1 MATAEHPAN
10 AKMIAGRRPCLVSFS
25 GVDGSGKTTQ
35 IEALL
40 AWLRDAGLRVD
51 VLRFWDDIAVFGR
64 MRETMSHTLFKSKK
78 GIGSPDRPVQRRDKN
93 VRAWYMTA
101 ARLYLYF
108 LDAARLAFVIATA
121 SRRDADVVIFDRFLY
136 DELANLDLGNPAAR
150 AYARLLMRLVPRPD
164 VAFLLDAD
172 PVQARARKP
181 EYPLDFIH
189 GNRAAYLTLVKLTEG
204 VTVTEARPAE
214 DVAEIVLREVS
225 TALSRYRS
233 QGLSHEQPLV
243 PHRSDSGLTSR

>member
-1 MATAEHPAN
+1 MATAEQQGT
-10 AKMIAGRRPCLVSFS
+10 AKTISSRRPCVVSFS

-40 AWLRDAGLRVD
+40 AWLRDAGLRAV

-64 MRETMSHTLFKSKK
+64 MRETMSHTLFKSEK

-136 DELANLDLGNPAAR
+136 DELANLDFGNPGAR
-150 AYARLLMRLVPRPD
+150 AYARLLLRLVPRPD

-189 GNRAAYLTLVKLTEG
+189 SNRTAYLTLVKLTEG
-204 VTVTEARPAE
+204 VTVIEPLAAE
-214 DVAEIVLREVS
+214 DVTRVVLRDVS
-225 TALSRYRS
+225 SALSRPVS
-233 QGLSHEQPLV
+233 EGLSHEQPLV
-243 PHRSDSGLTSR
+243 HN

>member
-1 MATAEHPAN
+1 MATAEQQGT
-10 AKMIAGRRPCLVSFS
+10 AKTTPGGRPCLVSFS

-40 AWLRDAGLRVD
+40 AWLRDAGLRVH

-64 MRETMSHTLFKSKK
+64 MRETMSRTLFKSEK

-108 LDAARLAFVIATA
+108 LDAARLAFVIATT
-121 SRRDADVVIFDRFLY
+121 SRKDADVVIFDRFLY
-136 DELANLDLGNPAAR
+136 DELANLDLGNPGAR
-150 AYARLLMRLVPRPD
+150 AYARLLLRLVPRSD

-181 EYPLDFIH
+181 EYPLDFIR
-189 GNRAAYLTLVKLTEG
+189 GNRAAYLTLVKLTDG
-204 VTVTEARPAE
+204 VTVIEPLAAE
-214 DVAEIVLREVS
+214 DVTRVVLRSVS
-225 TALSRYRS
+225 SALSRPVS
-233 QGLSHEQPLV
+233 EGLSHEQPLV
-243 PHRSDSGLTSR
+243 HN

>member
-1 MATAEHPAN
+1 
-10 AKMIAGRRPCLVSFS
+10 VSFS
-25 GVDGSGKTTQ
+25 GIDGSGKTTQ

-40 AWLRDAGLRVD
+40 AWLRDAGLRVR
-51 VLRFWDDIAVFGR
+51 VLRFWDDIAVLGR
-64 MRETMSHTLFKSKK
+64 MRENMSHSLFKSEK
-78 GIGSPDRPVQRRDKN
+78 GIGSPDKPVQRRDKN

-108 LDAARLAFVIATA
+108 LDAARLAFVIATT

-136 DELANLDLGNPAAR
+136 DELANLDLRNRLAR
-150 AYARLLMRLVPRPD
+150 AYSRLLISLVPRPD

-189 GNRAAYLTLVKLTEG
+189 SNRAAYLTLVKLTRG
-204 VTVTEARPAE
+204 VIVIEPLAAEHVTR
-214 DVAEIVLREVS
+214 VVLREVS
-225 TALSRYRS
+225 SALSRPVS
-233 QGLSHEQPLV
+233 ESLSREQPLL
-243 PHRSDSGLTSR
+243 HN

>member
-10 AKMIAGRRPCLVSFS
+10 AKMIAGSRPCLVSFS

-64 MRETMSHTLFKSKK
+64 MRETMSHTLFKSEK

-243 PHRSDSGLTSR
+243 PH